1 MLLPARKWYMGF
13 CTLILALLVCL
24 VSVTALATPNGM
36 VILHTDYGADSVYV
50 GMLKGAIYNRF
61 PEARIDTFTNS
72 IPPFD
77 IALGAQMLEEGA
89 PYYPAGTVFCCVVDP
104 GVGTERR
111 GIVIETE
118 SGHYFVAP
126 DNGLLTGV
134 INALGARSIH
144 VIENRAYWRDGRES
158 TTFHGRDIFGPVAA
172 SIASG
177 VALAEIG
184 DAIDAEQIFR
194 IEIARS
200 EMRDN
205 IIYGQVMRVDE
216 YGNVVTNVPETQVE
230 NLGIGMGDSMFITL
244 GEHAFSVPL
253 VRTYAEVPPGDRLA
267 CVQSFNLIELAVNMD
282 SLANQIGAQAHMPLT
297 IRKENDT
304 LIDYRRS
311 GGTLRYEER
320 LVIQRDG
327 TAFAIRAQER
337 AEKNIER
344 DDLDNIQA
352 LLEAL
357 NWDEPARVA
366 GAPIRHGADY
376 YAVHLHYNGRNIH
389 VTSLN
394 LPEPLSPILDLLN
407 ALFN

>member
-1 MLLPARKWYMGF
+1 MIIATMVF
-13 CTLILALLVCL
+13 LIP
-24 VSVTALATPNGM
+24 VTARAEPNGM

-111 GIVIETE
+111 GIVLETE

-134 INALGARSIH
+134 VNALGARSIH
-144 VIENRAYWRDGRES
+144 VIENRVYWREGRES

-177 VALAEIG
+177 VPLTEFGNVVNA
-184 DAIDAEQIFR
+184 DQIFR
-194 IEIARS
+194 VELVRS

-216 YGNVVTNVPETQVE
+216 YGNVVTNVPESHVA
-230 NLGIGMGDSMFITL
+230 NLGVEMGDSLFITL

-267 CVQSFNLIELAVNMD
+267 CIQSFNLIELAVNMD

-311 GGTLRYEER
+311 GGTLKGEER
-320 LVIQRDG
+320 LVIHRNGD
-327 TAFAIRAQER
+327 AFSIREQER
-337 AEKNIER
+337 VDFKIEPVVLHKIQELME
-344 DDLDNIQA
+344 DLD
-352 LLEAL
+352 
-357 NWDEPARVA
+357 WDEPAKVE
-366 GAPIRHGADY
+366 GEPIRHGADY
-376 YAVHLHYNGRNIH
+376 YVVYMHYNGRNIQA
-389 VTSLN
+389 TSLE

-407 ALFN
+407 AFFN